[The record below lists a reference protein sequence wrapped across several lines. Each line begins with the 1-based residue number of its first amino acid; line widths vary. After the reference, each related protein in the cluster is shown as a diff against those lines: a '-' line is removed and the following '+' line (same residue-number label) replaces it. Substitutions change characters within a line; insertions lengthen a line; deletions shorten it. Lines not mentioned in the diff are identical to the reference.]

1 MNLLLAG
8 VSHRTAS
15 LEIRE
20 QLAIPP
26 RELSEMLRALRLN
39 VGAEE
44 AVILST
50 CNRVELYLA
59 TANPITTLQQLVD
72 FLALRS
78 RLCPQAIQSRLYRF
92 IDREAVRHLLR
103 VVSGLDS
110 MVLGESE
117 ITAQVKQ
124 AYQLAQAQ
132 DATGPLLDRLFQKA
146 LHAPKVLRSQTRIAE
161 GQASIGSVVVSL
173 ARQIFKDDLK
183 RCEVL
188 LWGAGKAAE
197 ATARHLHKNGVQ
209 QLWIVNRTQLKAQ
222 DLATLCQSG
231 WLSWEQ
237 ALKHLAHVDIAIVCT
252 QAPHHVIDGGDLD
265 AISEQRQGRP
275 LCLIDL
281 AVPRNVDPA
290 LKHRVGLILYNI
302 DDLQVIAQRSMG
314 QRQQTVARCEQL
326 VQEQANHFMQWWD
339 RRADEEA
346 MQCDS
351 LGALPLPSAV

>member
-1 MNLLLAG
+1 MFAG

-26 RELSEMLRALRLN
+26 RELSEALLALRLN

-50 CNRVELYLA
+50 CNRVELYVA
-59 TANPITTLQQLVD
+59 TANPVTTLGQLVD

-92 IDREAVRHLLR
+92 LDREAVRHLLR

-132 DATGPLLDRLFQKA
+132 DATGPLLNRLFQKA

-161 GQASIGSVVVSL
+161 GQASIGSVVVAL
-173 ARQIFKDDLK
+173 ARARFGTRLKDS
-183 RCEVL
+183 EVL
-188 LWGAGKAAE
+188 LWGAGTAAE
-197 ATARHLHKNGVQ
+197 VTARYLMKAGIG
-209 QLWIVNRTQLKAQ
+209 QLWVVNRTQKKAE
-222 DLATLCQSG
+222 DLTALCKGG

-237 ALKHLAHVDIAIVCT
+237 ALARLAHVDLAIVCT
-252 QAPHHVIDGGDLD
+252 QAPHYVIDEADM
-265 AISEQRQGRP
+265 A
-275 LCLIDL
+275 
-281 AVPRNVDPA
+281 AV
-290 LKHRVGLILYNI
+290 
-302 DDLQVIAQRSMG
+302 
-314 QRQQTVARCEQL
+314 
-326 VQEQANHFMQWWD
+326 
-339 RRADEEA
+339 
-346 MQCDS
+346 
-351 LGALPLPSAV
+351 